1 MAAFLT
7 APMFLLDSSH
17 TNNMF
22 LDCIGNLH
30 FLETDAEVD
39 VVPVRVS
46 EAEPVAAVPLLPEGE
61 LLTVIVLAAP
71 SENED
76 LMVLTLIIHH
86 ASIHYGQKKAFPLF
100 STKESRILECERI

>member
-1 MAAFLT
+1 M
-7 APMFLLDSSH
+7 
-17 TNNMF
+17 N
-22 LDCIGNLH
+22 
-30 FLETDAEVD
+30 

-61 LLTVIVLAAP
+61 FLTVLVLAAP

-76 LMVLTLIIHH
+76 IMVLTLIIHH
-86 ASIHYGQKKAFPLF
+86 ATIHYGQKKSFPLF